1 MLTENAKLIIGAI
14 TLVCI
19 YFAYT
24 GAWYMVN
31 RENIKNHNQR
41 KKKIINLQPNIA
53 KYFM

>member
-1 MLTENAKLIIGAI
+1 MLSENAKLILGAI
-14 TLVCI
+14 ALVCI
-19 YFAYT
+19 YLAYT

-31 RENIKNHNQR
+31 RESFNSHNQR